1 MAHGVDHGQA
11 LKRLDRRRLTAQLVA
26 FPIVMA
32 LLLFLPAGT
41 WRWVRG
47 WLFFLVFLLVM
58 ALAALYLWWVNPEI
72 FVARSRIHE
81 GTKRWDRILMGI
93 LGALLVASLPVV
105 GLDAGRFRWSVVP
118 WWACLLGYTLLL
130 VGIGIAARA
139 EAVNRFFEWGVRIQA
154 ERGHTVIE
162 TGPYAVV
169 RHPGY
174 VGTCLLLVGGALAL
188 GSWWALVPAGLASLV
203 LLVRTRWEDQTLQ
216 AELAGYKGYTQRVRF
231 RWIPG
236 VW

>member
-1 MAHGVDHGQA
+1 MAYGVDHGQV
-11 LKRLDRRRLTAQLVA
+11 LMRLDRRRLTTQLVA

-41 WRWVRG
+41 WRWGRG

-58 ALAALYLWWVNPEI
+58 ALAALYLWRVNPEI
-72 FVARSRIHE
+72 YAARSRIQP
-81 GTKRWDRILMGI
+81 GTKRWDLILMAI
-93 LGALLVASLPVV
+93 LGSLLVAVLPVA
-105 GLDAGRFRWSVVP
+105 GLDAGHFRWSVVP
-118 WWACLLGYTLLL
+118 WWACLLGYALLL
-130 VGIGIAARA
+130 AGIGIATWA

-154 ERGHTVIE
+154 ERGHAVID

-174 VGTCLLLVGGALAL
+174 VGTCLLVVGIALSL

-203 LLVRTRWEDQTLQ
+203 LLVRTRWEDGTLQ
-216 AELAGYKGYTQRVRF
+216 DELAGYKEYTQRVRS

>member
-1 MAHGVDHGQA
+1 MAYGVDHGQV

-32 LLLFLPAGT
+32 LFLFLPAGT

-47 WLFFLVFLLVM
+47 WLFLLVI
-58 ALAALYLWWVNPEI
+58 ALAALYLWRVNPEL
-72 FVARSRIHE
+72 FVARSRIPE
-81 GTKRWDRILMGI
+81 GTKRWDRILMSV
-93 LGALLVASLPVV
+93 LGLLLAAILPVA
-105 GLDAGRFRWSVVP
+105 GLDAGRLRWSIVP
-118 WWACLLGYTLLL
+118 WWACLLGYALLL
-130 VGIGIAARA
+130 AGIGIAVWA

-188 GSWWALVPAGLASLV
+188 GSWWALVPAGLVALV
-203 LLVRTRWEDQTLQ
+203 LLVRTRWEDETLRD
-216 AELAGYKGYTQRVRF
+216 ELAGYKGYTQRVRS